1 MFCRFEHK
9 KTEPSACDHDSGGI
23 KKKDERFSLMDIK
36 IAKNAGFCP
45 GVKRAVEFVY
55 GLARKTAKG
64 RIYTLGE
71 LIHND
76 EVLRDL
82 RLLGVESLGESELL
96 ERAEAADADCPVTAV
111 IRTHGVPDGTEQR
124 LREITERNPFFR
136 LRDMTC
142 PYVKKIHGIVEEN
155 SDCHVVVAGDP
166 GHPEVRGIISRA
178 ASCSVAENA
187 ADLEGVSADGRRV
200 ILVSQT
206 TQNRKTWE
214 KIRKEFEKRFP
225 DGLIFDTICSVTEKR
240 QQEAA
245 SLSGEC
251 DAVIVIGGRQSSNSR
266 KLFDIA
272 SEHCENTFFVEKA
285 EDVPENINQF
295 RKIGITAGASTPDRL
310 IEEVYKLMSEK
321 KENFAE
327 LLESAFKTLHTGET
341 VTGIVSAISGNELH
355 IDLGAK
361 LTGVITAEEAS
372 SDPGAKLSDL
382 FSIGDEI
389 EAIVTKLND
398 REGVAELSKRRA
410 DARIHWKKIADA
422 VESREVLE
430 GTVTQAVSQGVIIS
444 FEGYNVFVPAS
455 QSGVAKDEDLNT
467 LVGQTTRFRILEA
480 DERKKRAIG
489 SIRRVLNAERRAK
502 AAELWANIKE
512 GDWFDGT
519 VRTIVPYGV
528 FVDLGYGV
536 DGMVHISELSW
547 GHLRKPSDVVKVGDQ
562 IRVYVKSIDV
572 ESKRISLG
580 YKTEDTNPWKIFRD
594 HYALNDIVKVKVVNV
609 MPFGAF
615 AEIMTGIDGLI
626 HVSQLSDHKVANPSD
641 VIKVGD
647 EVNAEIVSIDD
658 DKKQVGLSIRS
669 ILESAAAEAAERS
682 SKSAETEPADEAG
695 EAEEAETA
703 ETSADPADD
712 LPAPDEGTSG
722 DEPATYTF

>member
-1 MFCRFEHK
+1 
-9 KTEPSACDHDSGGI
+9 
-23 KKKDERFSLMDIK
+23 MDIR

-45 GVKRAVEFVY
+45 GVKRAAEFVY
-55 GLARKTAKG
+55 GLARNTSRG

-71 LIHND
+71 LIHNN

-82 RLLGVESLGESELL
+82 RSLGVEALGENELI
-96 ERAEAADADCPVTAV
+96 ERAEAADAGCPVTAV
-111 IRTHGVPDGTEQR
+111 IRTHGVPDGTERR

-155 SDCHVVVAGDP
+155 PDCHVIVSGDP
-166 GHPEVRGIISRA
+166 EHPEVKGIVSRA
-178 ASCSVAENA
+178 VSYSVAENA
-187 ADLEGVSADGRRV
+187 DDLDGIDAGGRQV

-206 TQNRKTWE
+206 TQNRRNWD

-245 SLSGEC
+245 ALSGEC

-266 KLFDIA
+266 KLYDIA
-272 SEHCENTFFVEKA
+272 SEHCRNTFFVESA
-285 EDVPENINQF
+285 EDVPENVNQF

-310 IEEVYKLMSEK
+310 IEEVYKQMSEK

-355 IDLGAK
+355 IDLGVK

-372 SDPGAKLSDL
+372 SDPNAKLSDL
-382 FSIGDEI
+382 FKIGDEI
-389 EAIVTKLND
+389 EAIVMKLND

-444 FEGYNVFVPAS
+444 FEGYNVFIPAS

-547 GHLRKPSDVVKVGDQ
+547 GHLRKPSDIVKVGDQ
-562 IRVYVKSIDV
+562 IRVYVKNVDL

-580 YKTEDTNPWKIFRD
+580 YKTEGTNPWKIFKD
-594 HYALNDIVKVKVVNV
+594 NYALNDIVKVKVVNV

-615 AEIMTGIDGLI
+615 AEI
-626 HVSQLSDHKVANPSD
+626 
-641 VIKVGD
+641 
-647 EVNAEIVSIDD
+647 
-658 DKKQVGLSIRS
+658 
-669 ILESAAAEAAERS
+669 
-682 SKSAETEPADEAG
+682 
-695 EAEEAETA
+695 
-703 ETSADPADD
+703 
-712 LPAPDEGTSG
+712 
-722 DEPATYTF
+722 